1 MGEGLTYGS
10 YGVYVFRERSTSFS
24 LGYLAIRQSAVFGT
38 RSKTALRRE
47 GFAWVPDLESLLK
60 LREVGVSPYL
70 GFTLYLSVLQCF
82 GLLEALNG
90 RLISS
95 KAWNRDIGF

>member
-1 MGEGLTYGS
+1 MGEGLTYSS

-24 LGYLAIRQSAVFGT
+24 LGYLAIRPSAVFGT

-47 GFAWVPDLESLLK
+47 GFAWVSDLGSLLK

-82 GLLEALNG
+82 GLLEALND
-90 RLISS
+90 RLIGS
-95 KAWNRDIGF
+95 KGWNRDVGF